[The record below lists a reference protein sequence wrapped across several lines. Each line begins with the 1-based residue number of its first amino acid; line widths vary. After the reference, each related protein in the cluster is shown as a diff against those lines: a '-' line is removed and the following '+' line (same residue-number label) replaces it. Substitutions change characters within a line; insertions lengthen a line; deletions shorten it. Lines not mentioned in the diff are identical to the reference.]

1 MTKRI
6 IPCLDVKDGR
16 VVKGAKFQNLV
27 DVSDPIRLA
36 QTYSE
41 HGADELVM
49 YDITASSEGRRIAVE
64 LVEKIARQV
73 TIPFIVG
80 GGIRSLED
88 IRQVFQAGADKV
100 SITSASVQ
108 NPQLIQEAAEE
119 FGSSRIIAAIDAQ
132 EVAGSWH
139 VFTHG
144 GRVDTGRDAVEWA
157 QELESLGA
165 GEIVL
170 NSIDTDGVRQGYS
183 IDLTRQVAE
192 AVRIPVIASGGAGS
206 MEHFYEVLTAGRAD
220 AALAASVFHFGVIDI
235 RELKEYL
242 ENRGVPVRRM

>member
-88 IRQVFQAGADKV
+88 IRQVFQAGAIK
-100 SITSASVQ
+100 SPLPA
-108 NPQLIQEAAEE
+108 PP
-119 FGSSRIIAAIDAQ
+119 SRILNSFRKLQRSSAAASSPPLTPKRWPA
-132 EVAGSWH
+132 AGMCC
-139 VFTHG
+139 T

-157 QELESLGA
+157 QELGFE
-165 GEIVL
+165 
-170 NSIDTDGVRQGYS
+170 T
-183 IDLTRQVAE
+183 
-192 AVRIPVIASGGAGS
+192 
-206 MEHFYEVLTAGRAD
+206 GRNCAQFD
-220 AALAASVFHFGVIDI
+220 RH
-235 RELKEYL
+235 
-242 ENRGVPVRRM
+242 